1 MERRREGKVRGSR
14 GFTFLAL
21 LWAGG
26 TLAGLASVPT
36 TDSFFFCGLHGFFGS
51 LLLTAD
57 CSLVVLRHFPTD
69 YLKLPVVHLHL
80 GLYHTSWTKSLLDD
94 WGLTKV
100 TSSQFRGKTHTLNL
114 LIEKVPAMKP
124 CSQLPLFTL
133 PTCRLLNSSGLG
145 QTPVF
150 CITQASRNIN
160 QVFWFVLLVS
170 LGEQG
175 DPRLWG
181 LDSARPKGVTEDSW
195 LSWEGIQDRHTAQWM
210 SITSGKVYSSKKY
223 TLKIW

>member
-1 MERRREGKVRGSR
+1 MSWWNTCWLSYCFYNR
-14 GFTFLAL
+14 FFLL
-21 LWAGG
+21 LWAAWVLWRSPVNCRLVTGSSL
-26 TLAGLASVPT
+26 TFSHWLFKT
-36 TDSFFFCGLHGFFGS
+36 HG
-51 LLLTAD
+51 
-57 CSLVVLRHFPTD
+57 CP
-69 YLKLPVVHLHL
+69 LHL

-114 LIEKVPAMKP
+114 LIEKFPAMKP
-124 CSQLPLFTL
+124 CSQLPLFNL

-150 CITQASRNIN
+150 CITQASRNIS

-181 LDSARPKGVTEDSW
+181 LDSARSKRVAEDSW
-195 LSWEGIQDRHTAQWM
+195 LSWEEFRTDTQHSGWVSQVGRFIQAKSTLSRYDRD
-210 SITSGKVYSSKKY
+210 
-223 TLKIW
+223 